1 MNIVICDDETICI
14 KQVSDILAEI
24 LQPHNIPYNVK
35 NFSSGKSCLEYL
47 ATNSVDLV
55 FMDIFL
61 KDSQGTD
68 LAMKLRRQGHT
79 FKLIF
84 LTTSNEFAQESFQ
97 AKASYYLLKP
107 ATKAK
112 VTEALEAAGVLHKGS
127 DLEIIANGVK
137 VNLQQEKIIL
147 VESQG
152 KPCLIHTTTE
162 TFKTY
167 TSFQALTEKLNF
179 PPFLLVNKGLLI
191 NLNHVQKLEDNCF
204 FLNNDY
210 QAHIKVHGIKALK
223 TQYAKWL
230 LDNI

>member
-1 MNIVICDDETICI
+1 MNIVICDDEAVCI
-14 KQVSDILAEI
+14 KQISDILTDI
-24 LQPHNIPYNVK
+24 LRSHNVPYKIK
-35 NFSSGKSCLEYL
+35 NFSSGKSCLDYL

-68 LAMKLRRQGHT
+68 LALKLRRQGHT
-79 FKLIF
+79 FKSIF

-107 ATKAK
+107 ATEEK
-112 VTEALEAAGVLHKGS
+112 VTEALEASGLLHKGA
-127 DLEIIANGVK
+127 DLEIIADGVQL
-137 VNLQQEKIIL
+137 NLQQEKIVL

-152 KPCLIHTTTE
+152 KPSIIHTTTG
-162 TFKTY
+162 TLKTY
-167 TSFQALTEKLNF
+167 TSFQTLTEKLNF

-204 FLNNDY
+204 FLDNSF
-210 QAHIKVHGIKALK
+210 QAHIKAHGIKAIK